1 MKDNIV
7 SELDTPQDSHRTLN
21 IVTPYH
27 FRRDLEKKQIQV
39 VPRIKQYGLVFYKRV
54 IDVATR
60 SSYPYGYERIGTKS
74 TFC

>member
-27 FRRDLEKKQIQV
+27 FRGDLEKKQIQV
-39 VPRIKQYGLVFYKRV
+39 VPRIKQYGLVFDKRV

-60 SSYPYGYERIGTKS
+60 SSYPHGYERIGTKS